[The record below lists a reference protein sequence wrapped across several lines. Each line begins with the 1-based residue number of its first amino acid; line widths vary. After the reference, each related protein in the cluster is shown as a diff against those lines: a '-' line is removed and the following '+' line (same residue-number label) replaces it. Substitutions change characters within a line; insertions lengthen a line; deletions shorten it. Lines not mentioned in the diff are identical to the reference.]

1 MNPSSKIFQKL
12 AVLLVMTASMAV
24 SAEFAGGGFVRAA
37 SETEAAAQVG
47 QAAPEFKATAS
58 NGKTVDLSQYKGKVV
73 VLEWFNHGC
82 PFVVKHYDSGNMQS
96 LQKDYTGK
104 GVVWLSICSSAEGKQ
119 GYRTADEH
127 NADLKK
133 YKAAP
138 TAVLIDADGKIGRL
152 YGAKTTPHMF
162 VIDKKG
168 VLVYAGAIDDQNDTD
183 INTIKTAHK
192 HYVKDALDE
201 LLSGKTVAVG
211 SVKSYG
217 CSVKYQ

>member
-1 MNPSSKIFQKL
+1 MNPSSQIFQKL
-12 AVLLVMTASMAV
+12 AALLIMTASMAV

-47 QAAPEFKATAS
+47 KAAPEFKVTAT
-58 NGKTVDLSQYKGKVV
+58 NGKTVDLSQYKGKIV

-82 PFVVKHYDSGNMQS
+82 PFVVKHYDSGNMQA
-96 LQKDYTGK
+96 LQKDYTAK

-119 GYRTADEH
+119 GYRTAEEQ
-127 NADLKK
+127 NADIKTF
-133 YKAAP
+133 KAAP
-138 TAVLIDADGKIGRL
+138 TAVLIDSDGKIGRL

-168 VLVYAGAIDDQNDTD
+168 VLVYAGAIDSTADTD
-183 INTIKTAHK
+183 IASIKGSK
-192 HYVKDALDE
+192 NFVKEALDE
-201 LLSGKTVAVG
+201 LLSGKTVAT
-211 SVKSYG
+211 SAVKSYG